1 MTKPSDESN
10 VDPNP
15 EAQKKYTDRVLG
27 SISILCGIL
36 CIVTSMMPCFAW
48 IVAGPGFVGLA
59 TGIPSLI
66 KAKRDGMPATLSI
79 VGIILNVV
87 GIGLCIGIQ
96 LYLRGSRV
104 H

>member
-1 MTKPSDESN
+1 MTKPSDQSN

-36 CIVTSMMPCFAW
+36 CLVISMMPCFAW
-48 IVAGPGFVGLA
+48 LVAGPGVVGLA
-59 TGIPSLI
+59 TGIPGLI
-66 KAKRDGMPATLSI
+66 IAKHDGKSATLSI
-79 VGIILNVV
+79 VGIILTVIGV
-87 GIGLCIGIQ
+87 GLSIAIQ